1 MRRERTVNGGFA
13 AFFDQKVKH
22 LMLLTLGMAA
32 FAWSA
37 SGQEKDF
44 GGWYSATINREVLK
58 DVDVSV
64 SPEIRF
70 FDNHTRLSSWILE
83 GDISMKVTKYLK
95 FGGIYRYEVDFT
107 DPEANKRNNR
117 WGVYGKVSYRVKP
130 INISYRCMFQ
140 QEYSN
145 YYSSPNG
152 TVPEN
157 VWRNKL
163 QFKYDRKK
171 QDWSPYAYVEM
182 FYTAFPEWKQGRQK
196 ARLSTGI
203 EYKVN
208 KDFDLSLGYL
218 FNKEMFV
225 NNVMTTHAIA
235 INLAFDWK

>member
-1 MRRERTVNGGFA
+1 MTVDKSLV
-13 AFFDQKVKH
+13 AFFDRKLKGLV
-22 LMLLTLGMAA
+22 LLLLGMISSLGSSLA
-32 FAWSA
+32 
-37 SGQEKDF
+37 QEKDF

-58 DVDVSV
+58 DVEVSV

-70 FDNHTRLSSWILE
+70 FDNHTRLDSWILE
-83 GDISMKVTKYLK
+83 GDIAVKLNKYLK
-95 FGGIYRYEVDFT
+95 FGGLYRYCVDFT
-107 DPEANKRNNR
+107 NPDAHERENR
-117 WGVYGKVSYRVKP
+117 WGLYGKLSYRLKPIDVSYR
-130 INISYRCMFQ
+130 CQFQ

-163 QFKYDRKK
+163 QVKYNRKS
-171 QDWSPYAYVEM
+171 QDWSPYAYAEM

-196 ARLSTGI
+196 ARLSAGI
-203 EYKVN
+203 EYKIN

-225 NNVMTTHAIA
+225 SNVMTTHAIA